1 MINSSQ
7 LTPVF
12 NANFAHVR
20 KYLDGD
26 ISELAINK
34 PKEIWTEGRNGWE
47 RFDVPELTM
56 EKLMSIATNIASF
69 NGTGIGSDK
78 PFLSAALPTGERTQ
92 IVIPPAVIRDT
103 FSLTIR
109 KPSLKDSSI
118 DILEEQGVFDNAEL
132 PNDDLKSFEKTL
144 WELHKKKNFAEFF
157 KMAVLNKRNI
167 VLCGKTGSGKTHIAK
182 AFAKEI
188 PLYERIITIEDVH
201 EFILRQPNK
210 VHLIFSR
217 EGKPHVKDSLAA
229 CLRMKPDRIFLSEMR
244 GDESW
249 EYVKSVGSA
258 HPGSLATMHA
268 DSTKE
273 AFYQLT
279 ALIKDSP
286 TGSTLDIS
294 YIMKRLYATIDIVV
308 VCSNRKITEVYY
320 DPELKREN
328 MH

>member
-1 MINSSQ
+1 MISSSIS
-7 LTPVF
+7 TPIF
-12 NANFAHVR
+12 DANFKTIRTH
-20 KYLDGD
+20 LDGD

-34 PKEIWTEGRNGWE
+34 PKEIWTEGRDGWR
-47 RFDVPELTM
+47 RFDAPELTM
-56 EKLMSIATNIASF
+56 EKLLAIATNIASF
-69 NGTGIGSDK
+69 NGGGIDPKK

-103 FSLTIR
+103 FSMTIR
-109 KPSLKDSSI
+109 KASLKESSI
-118 DILEEQGVFDNAEL
+118 DILAADGVFDNAEI
-132 PNDDLKSFEKTL
+132 PNEDLKAFEKTL
-144 WELHKKKNFAEFF
+144 WALHQKKSFAEFF

-320 DPELKREN
+320 DPERKREN